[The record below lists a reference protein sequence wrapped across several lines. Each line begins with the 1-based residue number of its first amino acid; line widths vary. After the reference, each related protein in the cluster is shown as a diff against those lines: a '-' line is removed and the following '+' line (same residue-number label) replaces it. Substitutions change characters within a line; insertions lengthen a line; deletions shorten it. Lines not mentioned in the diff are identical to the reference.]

1 MSSISNLKDIKFILL
16 GSGVK
21 PADIVNG
28 SSDKIL
34 QQLVELKHNPS
45 LPLNFEFYSPIHR
58 ASYQKQK
65 IAELKADLQRGKIS
79 KALHKKEVDLVKSN
93 KIDKHLDFIQQAI
106 AKVQKF
112 KKYGDPIV

>member
-1 MSSISNLKDIKFILL
+1 MSSIANLKDIKSVLL

-28 SSDKIL
+28 ASDQIL
-34 QQLVELKHNPS
+34 EQLVELKYNPS

-65 IAELKADLQRGKIS
+65 IAELKADLESGKIS
-79 KALHKKEVDLVKSN
+79 KALHKKEVELVKSN

-112 KKYGDPIV
+112 KNYGDPIV